1 MRPVRPVFPYSRG
14 FSVVELLISVVI
26 GMLALVFAM
35 RLITGSEQSKQS
47 ALGSSDSMQ
56 NGMLAM
62 FSISGDASQAGF
74 SLNDALLLGCNTR
87 FGDKSG
93 YTLAP
98 ATRAGATIHPLAPAI
113 IESNGSAPDVISL
126 YSGSSLSGTGTM
138 RLVADYR
145 GGTQFQVDRDRY
157 GFALGDVVVI
167 APEDR
172 LGDCALAQISA
183 MPPLETGKNPIV
195 LIGAGTNLRYNA
207 DEIGV
212 YFDSGK
218 ARIFNLGPAA
228 TLSLHTWSVDNGF
241 LRLRSTDMAGANA
254 APATVADNIVSI
266 KAQYGFDTRAAAAF
280 AARNGMRVG
289 RWSATMVDADGDSVT
304 GGAGDYERV
313 AAVRIAV
320 VARSKTR
327 ERPNAAGVCSATPNR
342 PRVFATEEPAGVTA
356 VPMTVDVAVPNE
368 PADAWP
374 CYRYRVFETVVA
386 LRNADWKP

>member
-1 MRPVRPVFPYSRG
+1 MRPVRLVTPGARG
-14 FSVVELLISVVI
+14 FSVVELMISIVI

-74 SLNDALLLGCNTR
+74 GLNDPLLLGCNTS
-87 FGDKSG
+87 FTDKSG
-93 YTLAP
+93 YTLAV
-98 ATRAGATIHPLAPAI
+98 ATRGAATIRPLSPAI

-126 YSGSSLSGTGTM
+126 YSGSALSGTGTM

-145 GGTQFQVDRDRY
+145 GGTGIEVDRDPY
-157 GFALGDVVVI
+157 GFALGDVVVV

-172 LGDCALAQISA
+172 NGDCALAQISSK
-183 MPPLETGKNPIV
+183 PVPKPGDNPV
-195 LIGAGTNLRYNA
+195 VMVGGGANLRYN
-207 DEIGV
+207 
-212 YFDSGK
+212 SGDLGSAYTASR

-228 TLSLHTWSVDNGF
+228 TLSLHTWSVNNGF

-266 KAQYGFDTRAAAAF
+266 KAQYGFDTRAASAF
-280 AARNGMRVG
+280 ASRNGMRVG
-289 RWSATMVDADGDSVT
+289 RWSATMINADGDGVT
-304 GGAGDYERV
+304 GGPGDYERL

-327 ERPNAAGVCSATPNR
+327 ERANAAGACSATPNR
-342 PRVFATEEPAGVTA
+342 PTVFTTEEPAGVTA
-356 VPMTVDVAVPNE
+356 VPITVDVAVPNE
-368 PADAWP
+368 TADWR

-386 LRNADWKP
+386 MRNADWKP

>member
-1 MRPVRPVFPYSRG
+1 MRPDLRRARG
-14 FSVVELLISVVI
+14 FSLVELLVSVVI

-74 SLNDALLLGCNTR
+74 SLNDPLLLGCNTR
-87 FGDKSG
+87 FGDKAG
-93 YTLAP
+93 YTLADAP
-98 ATRAGATIHPLAPAI
+98 RGSTTIRPLAPAI
-113 IESNGSAPDVISL
+113 IESNGSASDVISL
-126 YSGSSLSGTGTM
+126 YAGSSLSGTGTM

-145 GGTQFQVDRDRY
+145 GGTEFEVDRDPY

-172 LGDCALAQISA
+172 LGDCALAQISGK
-183 MPPLETGKNPIV
+183 PPQEEGKNPKV
-195 LIGAGTNLRYNA
+195 MIGGAANLRYNA
-207 DEIGV
+207 EELGV
-212 YFDSGK
+212 YFDNGK

-228 TLSLHTWSVDNGF
+228 TLSLHTWSVNNGF

-254 APATVADNIVSI
+254 APVTVADNIVSI
-266 KAQYGFDTRAAAAF
+266 KAQYGFDTRTAAAF
-280 AARNGMRVG
+280 AARNGMRVR
-289 RWSATMVDADGDSVT
+289 RWSPTMIDADGDTVT
-304 GGAGDYERV
+304 GGPGDYERL
-313 AAVRIAV
+313 AAIRIAV

-327 ERPNAAGVCSATPNR
+327 ERPNAAGACSATPNR
-342 PRVFATEEPAGVTA
+342 PRVFATEEPSGVTA
-356 VPMTVDVAVPNE
+356 VPITVDVAVPNE
-368 PADAWP
+368 TADWR

-386 LRNADWKP
+386 LRNGDWRP